1 MLHAYSFSLGTEIEK
16 KKPDTLTQG
25 QNNQKNLLL

>member
-1 MLHAYSFSLGTEIEK
+1 MLHAYSFSLGTEIE